1 MTTDTGATRIQHTS
15 TSFSVDIQARTTI
28 SAPASAAWAVLTDT
42 ASYPEW
48 NPFVRRLEGELQ
60 CGSRLEVEL
69 QLGDRKPQRMR
80 PTIVRLEA
88 GRGFEWLG
96 RVGFPGVLDG
106 RHRFEIR
113 ATDAT
118 RCELV
123 HAERLSG
130 VLVPAF
136 RKLLTEETP
145 AAFVACNEALKC
157 RVESAR

>member
-1 MTTDTGATRIQHTS
+1 MTPSTGTTRIEHTS
-15 TSFSVDIQARTTI
+15 TSLSVDIQARTAI
-28 SAPASAAWAVLTDT
+28 AAPASAAWAVLTDT
-42 ASYPEW
+42 RSYPEW

-60 CGSRLEVEL
+60 RGSRLAVVL
-69 QLGDRKPQRMR
+69 QLGDRKPQRLR
-80 PTIVRLEA
+80 PIIVTFDE

-118 RCELV
+118 HCELV
-123 HAERLSG
+123 HSERLSG

-136 RKLLTEETP
+136 RTLLTVETP
-145 AAFVACNEALKC
+145 AAFVACNEAFKR
-157 RVESAR
+157 RVERGR